1 MWTDFLLQ
9 DAHFAESILLA
20 LIFFSITWLHLDS
33 LAISKA
39 LPMRLRTLGF
49 AAVSLSFLL
58 ASLKIESSLF
68 PSHIISP
75 ALNSWLTQITSIPG
89 LLLIIASL
97 ITDPIQ
103 PKPKE
108 SS

>member
-20 LIFFSITWLHLDS
+20 LIFFSITWLHLDT

-39 LPMRLRTLGF
+39 FPMKLRTIGF
-49 AAVSLSFLL
+49 ALVSLSFLL
-58 ASLKIESSLF
+58 ASLKIETSLF
-68 PSHIISP
+68 PTHIISP
-75 ALNSWLTQITSIPG
+75 SLNSLLTQITRIPG
-89 LLLIIASL
+89 LVLIIVSL

-103 PKPKE
+103 PLPKE